1 MISFLRG
8 LLTEKHP
15 TRVVLDAGGVGYEAM
30 IPLSSY
36 DRLPGAGE
44 ECRVLTHEH
53 IREDAHMLFGFATEA
68 ERAMFRLLIGV
79 TGIGPKLALS
89 ALSGLSVRDLKTAI
103 VKGDVKRLASVS
115 GIGKKVAERI
125 VVEMRDKVDR
135 SEALEAIAGSDPLS
149 ERDIKL
155 RDAVMALIA
164 LGYKQAE
171 ARKMVETALRGK
183 EASDMTV
190 ESVIK
195 TALGQ

>member
-1 MISFLRG
+1 MIAFLRG

-36 DRLPGAGE
+36 DRLPNLGE

-53 IREDAHMLFGFATEA
+53 IREDAHTLFGFATEA
-68 ERAMFRLLIGV
+68 ERAMFRLLIGT
-79 TGIGPKLALS
+79 TGIGPKLALG
-89 ALSGLSVRDLKTAI
+89 ALSGLSVRELKTAI
-103 VKGDVKRLASVS
+103 VEGDVKRLASVS

-125 VVEMRDKVDR
+125 VVEMRDKIDR
-135 SEALEAIAGSDPLS
+135 SEALEAIAGADPLS
-149 ERDIKL
+149 DRDVKL

-183 EASDMTV
+183 ETSAMTV
-190 ESVIK
+190 EFVIK